1 MATDNE
7 TAEAIWIVIKRL
19 FRWGLI
25 FFVGLVALFVLIV
38 ILVDYFQ
45 DRESRAKRAI
55 EDLVKVSA
63 AYDKERCDKDYPYL
77 YLVKNEGQRTVE
89 RVRFTV
95 EIRRRGYSSA
105 LNGYT
110 SITEDKI
117 LRPGDG
123 IGGCFRAVKEGEFD
137 KFVKETDVDIV
148 IKFKDVTFQ

>member
-19 FRWGLI
+19 FKWGLI

-45 DRESRAKRAI
+45 DRESKAKRAI

-63 AYDKERCDKDYPYL
+63 AYERLRCDKDYPYL
-77 YLVKNEGQRTVE
+77 YFVKNEGPRTVE

-110 SITEDKI
+110 AITEDKI
-117 LRPGDG
+117 LKPGEG
-123 IGGCFRAVKEGEFD
+123 FERCFRAVKDGEFD

-148 IKFKDVTFQ
+148 IKSKDVTFQ